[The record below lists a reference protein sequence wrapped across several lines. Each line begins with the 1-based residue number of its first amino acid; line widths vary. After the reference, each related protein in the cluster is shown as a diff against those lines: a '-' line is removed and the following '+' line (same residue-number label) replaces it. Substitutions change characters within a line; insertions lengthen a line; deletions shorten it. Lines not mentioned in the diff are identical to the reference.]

1 MDSVELERRI
11 QLLVEAAGFHLLS
24 ANWTPMRGRQ
34 MLRVV
39 ADAEDHNITIDECAD
54 LSRAISDLLDSY
66 PHEFPDYRLEV
77 SSPGLARPLKN
88 WQLQKNIGRTVE
100 VHYEESGV
108 KRTYRGELIQ
118 TDEVEIQVRE
128 NDISRRFPLKDISD
142 IYVLPT
148 LIKSQPGK

>member
-1 MDSVELERRI
+1 MESVELERRL

-39 ADAEDHNITIDECAD
+39 ADSEDHNITIDECAD

-77 SSPGLARPLKN
+77 SSPGLSRPLKS
-88 WQLQKNIGRTVE
+88 WQLQKNIGRLVE
-100 VHYEESGV
+100 VHYEEEDEKCTS
-108 KRTYRGELIQ
+108 RGELIQ
-118 TDEVEIQVRE
+118 TDETEIQVRE
-128 NDISRRFPLKDISD
+128 NDNPRRFQLKEVSE
-142 IYVLPT
+142 IYVLPS
-148 LIKSQPGK
+148 LIKGQSGK